1 MASLAV
7 VLPAEAQI
15 PHGSTMTGSVV
26 EGEDFVVYEGDGD
39 VASFAGILAELDGSE
54 AVLVGES
61 HDDAVGHAVEAQ
73 LLVRAAQRYGAMAA
87 GTGERPVVL
96 SLEMFERDVQYI
108 LDEYLAGLIT
118 EDQFLESARPWE
130 RYRSDYRPMVEFAR
144 AHGIPVVAANAPRRY
159 VNRVTRLG
167 PSSLGALSPAARRF
181 LPELPYPGPSEAY
194 RAEWD
199 ALMGRMMAPDEEAP
213 PAGVESGPVPGDDGG
228 DGDAGDAP
236 PAGAEAAGVHATDSA
251 GVHGTDSAPVHPEPP
266 TRPMPPGHPLPP
278 EHPPL
283 DGTGP
288 VSSTD
293 EPASPHAAP
302 PSSAPGGHGMT
313 YALDAQALWDAA
325 MGEAVVEV
333 LERRPGAI
341 VLHLSGAF
349 HVARGTGIPERIED
363 YRPDTRTLTV
373 VLRPVEDALAW
384 EPEEHEGLADY
395 VILTREPAE
404 ASPHGTGGGTGG

>member
-1 MASLAV
+1 MA
-7 VLPAEAQI
+7 
-15 PHGSTMTGSVV
+15 
-26 EGEDFVVYEGDGD
+26 DG
-39 VASFAGILAELDGSE
+39 
-54 AVLVGES
+54 
-61 HDDAVGHAVEAQ
+61 
-73 LLVRAAQRYGAMAA
+73 M
-87 GTGERPVVL
+87 GERPVVL

-130 RYRSDYRPMVEFAR
+130 RYRTDYRPMVEFAR

-167 PSSLGALSPAARRF
+167 PSSLEALSPAARRF

-199 ALMGRMMAPDEEAP
+199 ALMGRMMAPDEDVP
-213 PAGVESGPVPGDDGG
+213 PAGAESGPVPGGDAGDGS
-228 DGDAGDAP
+228 DGDAGDAGDAP
-236 PAGAEAAGVHATDSA
+236 SAGAEAAGVHATDSTD
-251 GVHGTDSAPVHPEPP
+251 VHGTDSAPVHPEPP

-283 DGTGP
+283 DGSGQA
-288 VSSTD
+288 SSTG

-302 PSSAPGGHGMT
+302 ASAAPGGHGMT

-325 MGEAVVEV
+325 MGEAVVDA
-333 LERRPGAI
+333 LARRPGAL
-341 VLHLSGAF
+341 VLHVSGAF
-349 HVARGTGIPERIED
+349 HVARGTGIPERVQD

-395 VILTREPAE
+395 VILTREPGD
-404 ASPHGTGGGTGG
+404 ASPEGTRGGAGG